1 MRKLSDLIVLIR
13 GGGEVGTAIAH
24 RLGRSHFRICITE
37 LAQPLAVSRGSCFS
51 EAVYDLTK
59 TVEDITAQRSLPS
72 LENIYRLWRNGEIPV
87 VVDPELS
94 VKPLLKPDVLIN
106 AMMLKRVTNTRIDD
120 APLVIG
126 IGPGFTASVDVHMV
140 IESNNS
146 NNLGKVILEGKTE
159 GDSATPLGIGSLD
172 KDRVIWA
179 EDAGVFTTEKNIG
192 DHIQVGDIVGKLNDV
207 PLPAKASG
215 MLRGLLRNE
224 VKVLANTE
232 LAEIDPGND
241 RSVCFSIRDNMR
253 AISGGALEAIMIAL
267 NTPEAS

>member
-24 RLGRSHFRICITE
+24 RLRRSHFRICITE
-37 LAQPLAVSRGSCFS
+37 IAQPLAVSRGSCFS

-59 TVEDITAQRSLPS
+59 TVEDITAQRSLPT
-72 LENIYRLWRNGEIPV
+72 LENIYRLWRNGDIPV

-94 VKPLLKPDVLIN
+94 VDPLLKPDVLIN
-106 AMMLKRVTNTRIDD
+106 AMMLKRVTSTRIDD

-146 NNLGKVILEGKTE
+146 NSLGKVIVEGKTE
-159 GDSATPLGIGSLD
+159 GDFATPAGNLD

-179 EDAGVFTTEKNIG
+179 EEAGVFTTEKNIA
-192 DHIQVGDIVGKLNDV
+192 DNIQVGEIVGKLNDV
-207 PLPAKASG
+207 ALPARASG

-232 LAEIDPGND
+232 LAEIDPVND
-241 RSVCFSIRDNMR
+241 RSVCFCIRDKMR
-253 AISGGALEAIMIAL
+253 AISGGALEAIMMAL
-267 NTPEAS
+267 NTPETS